1 MRNESGVDETS
12 GCVGGTAFANKPNP
26 TQPIIK
32 GIEISFHLSNI

>member
-26 TQPIIK
+26 T
-32 GIEISFHLSNI
+32 NY